1 MILSSGVERQPLPVG
16 CMLSL
21 KGERVLQDHWLRR
34 HFYYQRGISKVD
46 WVKEKE
52 VALEAALEAGRYI
65 KQRLGRIDRIDYKS
79 AFNIV
84 TDVDKSSE
92 ALIVEHIK
100 QAFPA
105 DSIVAEEGSGASE
118 KPSNRCWFI
127 DPLDGTT
134 NFTHSYPFFAVSIG
148 FASDDA
154 MVVGVVY
161 SPVSDEKFVAVK
173 GQGAYLNDQRIAV
186 STVSDIE
193 TSLLATGFP
202 ADTSTA
208 TFNNLEI
215 FQELTNRT
223 HGVRRD
229 GSAALDLCFVA
240 TGRLDAFWEMKLSPW
255 DVAAGSL
262 IVEEAGG
269 RVTNLVSGEF
279 DRYSGHI
286 LASNGLIHQDVA
298 QILKTFRAVRTTH
311 DVKA

>member
-1 MILSSGVERQPLPVG
+1 M
-16 CMLSL
+16 
-21 KGERVLQDHWLRR
+21 
-34 HFYYQRGISKVD
+34 D

-52 VALEAALEAGRYI
+52 VALQAALEAGRYI

-100 QAFPA
+100 RAFPT
-105 DSIVAEEGSGASE
+105 DSIVAEEGSGAGE

-148 FASDDA
+148 FASDNA

-161 SPVSDEKFVAVK
+161 NPVSDEKFIAVK
-173 GQGAYLNDQRIAV
+173 GQGAYLNDERIAV
-186 STVSDIE
+186 STVSEIE

-215 FQELTNRT
+215 FQELTNKT

-240 TGRLDAFWEMKLSPW
+240 AGRLDAFWELKLSPW

-269 RVTNLVSGEF
+269 KVTNLVSGEF
-279 DRYSGHI
+279 DIYSGHI
-286 LASNGLIHQDVA
+286 LASNGLIHQDIV

-311 DVKA
+311 HVKA